1 VSGPALAQRELA
13 LAAVALLACVV
24 ALAVASTRAG
34 DSEAGSLPRSIPAP
48 GGGWNTGLAG
58 SGGKTFKPGR
68 TECGYL
74 VTPET
79 PGVAHSV
86 LPCDVKLFISYN
98 GREVLTQVIG
108 RGPYVPGRQFQL
120 TKALGD
126 LLGLQGTQEI
136 RWRYA
141 G

>member
-1 VSGPALAQRELA
+1 M
-13 LAAVALLACVV
+13 ALLAGVI

-34 DSEAGSLPRSIPAP
+34 GSEAGSLPRSIPAP
-48 GGGWNTGLAG
+48 GGGWYSGLAG
-58 SGGKTFKPGR
+58 SGGETFKPGR
-68 TECGYL
+68 TKCGYL

-79 PGVAHSV
+79 RGVAHSV

-108 RGPYVPGRQFQL
+108 PGPYVAGRQFQL

-126 LLGLQGTQEI
+126 LLDLQGTQEI

>member
-1 VSGPALAQRELA
+1 M
-13 LAAVALLACVV
+13 ALLAGVI
-24 ALAVASTRAG
+24 ALAVASTRAAR
-34 DSEAGSLPRSIPAP
+34 SEAGSLPRSIPAP
-48 GGGWNTGLAG
+48 GGGWYSGLAG
-58 SGGKTFKPGR
+58 SGGETFKPGR
-68 TECGYL
+68 TKCGYL

-79 PGVAHSV
+79 RGVAHSV

-108 RGPYVPGRQFQL
+108 PGPYVAGRQFQL

-126 LLGLQGTQEI
+126 LLDLQGTQEI